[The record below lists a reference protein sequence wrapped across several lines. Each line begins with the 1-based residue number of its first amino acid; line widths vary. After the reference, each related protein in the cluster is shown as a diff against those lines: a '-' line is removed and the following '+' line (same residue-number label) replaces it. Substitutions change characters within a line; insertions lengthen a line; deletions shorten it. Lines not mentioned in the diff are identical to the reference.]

1 MQHLPLLSQN
11 CERCTHPFATV
22 CPRARFCSDECRI
35 QYWKEER
42 KRSALVEALVQ
53 WFKLAT
59 DEARKFLT
67 EAVRKFTKRFCQF
80 AEALGFKYHTKKY
93 TWQKSN

>member
-1 MQHLPLLSQN
+1 MQHLPLLSHT
-11 CERCTHPFATV
+11 CERCRHPFPTV

-42 KRSALVEALVQ
+42 KRAALVDVLMNFFRLADDERARLMAVVRGWLV
-53 WFKLAT
+53 
-59 DEARKFLT
+59 
-67 EAVRKFTKRFCQF
+67 RFCQF

-93 TWQKSN
+93 TWRKAL

>member
-35 QYWKEER
+35 QGWKEER
-42 KRSALVEALVQ
+42 KRSALVDALMTF
-53 WFKLAT
+53 FKLA
-59 DEARKFLT
+59 DGERARLMAVVRRWLT
-67 EAVRKFTKRFCQF
+67 RFCQF

-93 TWQKSN
+93 TWRTS